1 MNPQVVVREL
11 NKLLTLCS
19 KLSELVSDLE
29 GYYQSKITNV
39 IPSSIPDKSFLRQS
53 NLPAAANQ
61 PFPEERELV
70 GESRLYE
77 SILLD
82 LMEASAK
89 KQRATNQPKKIKLT
103 KRQLQELMRRQ
114 LK

>member
-1 MNPQVVVREL
+1 M
-11 NKLLTLCS
+11 KL
-19 KLSELVSDLE
+19 K
-29 GYYQSKITNV
+29 K
-39 IPSSIPDKSFLRQS
+39 
-53 NLPAAANQ
+53 
-61 PFPEERELV
+61 
-70 GESRLYE
+70 ESRLYE

-89 KQRATNQPKKIKLT
+89 KQRAANQPKKLKLT

>member
-1 MNPQVVVREL
+1 MKKRKKRSWTKEEKVKILREA
-11 NKLLTLCS
+11 KEKGVEVTIRKYEVYPS
-19 KLSELVSDLE
+19 T
-29 GYYQSKITNV
+29 YYSWRKKYLIGGEDAV
-39 IPSSIPDKSFLRQS
+39 D
-53 NLPAAANQ
+53 
-61 PFPEERELV
+61 
-70 GESRLYE
+70 ESRLYE

-89 KQRATNQPKKIKLT
+89 KQRSANKPKKIKLT